1 MPDPVSNAV
10 AALGGGGLMA
20 LFVKWLIG
28 REVDRVDKALAS
40 HTAAISNLERDHIGH
55 ADISRLGE
63 KLETTILRVVDKMD
77 AQFERVH
84 MRIDEGSNK

>member
-28 REVDRVDKALAS
+28 REVDRVDKALSEHSAS
-40 HTAAISNLERDHIGH
+40 IINLQRDHVGRAEIT
-55 ADISRLGE
+55 RWGE
-63 KLETTILRVVDKMD
+63 KLESTIVKSVDKMD
-77 AQFERVH
+77 EQFERVH
-84 MRIDEGSNK
+84 ARIDEIGK